1 MFCLNDRKQER
12 VRVQKEQIRLKF
24 FCDTADDIQSAMF
37 RDILAQHGIP
47 VEWREK
53 EQSGGYLR
61 AYMGYSAFGQSLY
74 VRETDWQRAQEVLAN
89 FLEQPQADCQEA
101 PEDADQNRT
110 RRHARGAVLLW
121 VMFVAVGAALLVTAW
136 LS

>member
-24 FCDTADDIQSAMF
+24 LCDTADDIQSAMF

-53 EQSGGYLR
+53 EQSGGYMSRPFRL
-61 AYMGYSAFGQSLY
+61 
-74 VRETDWQRAQEVLAN
+74 
-89 FLEQPQADCQEA
+89 
-101 PEDADQNRT
+101 
-110 RRHARGAVLLW
+110 
-121 VMFVAVGAALLVTAW
+121 
-136 LS
+136 